1 MRRLLGS
8 AAALA
13 VVSVSTALAGTAQA
27 APAGVTVYAFA
38 SSGGQLIDV
47 NAETGVSTT
56 IGPDGLLGSSY
67 GTDLDSSTGLL
78 YAYEDDEPCLLWSI
92 DAATGVQTEIGEIT
106 DGVDSAIN
114 CDGVDVPA
122 PGVVWVLSG
131 DGEMYRVDPATAAI
145 LETVTITGADG
156 ELAFI
161 ATDPTTGIMWLGNY
175 DTILYTLDTTTGVAT
190 EEVDLSS
197 ENYVESA
204 DFDDNGTLVITTDG
218 DACGQGIRSLNPRAT
233 DPLATLSPLV
243 DIRVG
248 ADCAVDVY
256 SVAVDGVFPVAVVE
270 PEPPQEELANTGAPS
285 SPEGVALAAGAL
297 LLAGAGALLVA
308 RRHLARA
315 AR

>member
-1 MRRLLGS
+1 MRRLCAS
-8 AAALA
+8 AATIAA
-13 VVSVSTALAGTAQA
+13 IAVSTFLAGAAQA

-38 SSGGQLIDV
+38 DSGGQLIDV
-47 NAETGVSTT
+47 NAETGVATT

-78 YAYEDDEPCLLWSI
+78 YAFEDDEPCVLWSI
-92 DAATGVQTEIGEIT
+92 DAVTGVQTEIGEIT

-131 DGEMYRVDPATAAI
+131 DGEIYRVDPATAAI

-161 ATDPTTGIMWLGNY
+161 ATDPTTGTMWLGNY
-175 DTILYTLDTTTGVAT
+175 DTVLYTIDIATGVAT

-204 DFDDNGTLVITTDG
+204 DFDENGTLVIVTDG
-218 DACGQGIRSLNPRAT
+218 DQCGQGMRSLNPTAT
-233 DPLATLSPLV
+233 DPLATLSTLIDV
-243 DIRVG
+243 RIGDV
-248 ADCAVDVY
+248 CASDVY
-256 SVAVDGVFPVAVVE
+256 SVAVDGVFPVEAVVA
-270 PEPPQEELANTGAPS
+270 EPPQPELADTGVS
-285 SPEGVALAAGAL
+285 TSVLGIALGASVL
-297 LLAGAGALLVA
+297 LLVGLIALITVQRESAQA
-308 RRHLARA
+308 RR
-315 AR
+315 